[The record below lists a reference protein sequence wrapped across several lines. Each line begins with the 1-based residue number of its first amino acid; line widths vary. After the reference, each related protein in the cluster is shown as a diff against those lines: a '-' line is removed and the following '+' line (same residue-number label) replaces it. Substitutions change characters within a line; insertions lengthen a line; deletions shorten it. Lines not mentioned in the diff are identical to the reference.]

1 MPSVYIDN
9 TEYTFEGKV
18 RALQFMIDN
27 GLELPYF
34 CYHPALSVPTN
45 CRMCLVEMGTPKM
58 NPQTKEV
65 EKDDKGNPIILWG
78 PKPVTACNLEF
89 SPGMHIKTHR
99 SSAVIEKAQKGV
111 LEFIL
116 INHPLDCPICDQAG
130 ECPLQINTYK
140 YGPEGSRFELEK
152 VHKPKRVKLGK
163 NVMFDAERCINCTRC
178 VRFTKEISGSEE
190 LTVIE
195 RGDHNYISTAPGK
208 TFDDPY
214 SMNTIDICPVG
225 ALTSTDFR
233 FKARVWEMNSSPSI
247 CTGCAKGCNTNV
259 WVRNNQILRLTPRE
273 NLQVNQYWMCDEGRL
288 DYVKYDFNRVSGAF
302 IKGNPATFEQSYKE
316 IQQILSQGN
325 ILFVGSAHASLES
338 NFALKKLANFY
349 NTHAI
354 FYVPKIEQGW
364 GDNLLRK
371 DDRTPNTNGVKMLG
385 FNEITLEKLQE
396 LIQSGSYATLYIL
409 EDDNTLQ
416 QLVPYLGN
424 VNVITHSYWN
434 IENLKPHVTLP
445 AATHVESNSTFINI
459 DNIAQ
464 LTQPSKRIKQMD
476 AETLMYMAKSRID
489 KAGTQFDAWYEDKFV
504 CDVLP
509 SWLMIS
515 AIANLGY
522 SSHKALFEHIKQ
534 EVEPLQNIQL
544 KELKQNA
551 VAMKSFV
558 DWS

>member
-1 MPSVYIDN
+1 MPSVFIDN
-9 TEYTFEGKV
+9 TEYTYEGKV

-34 CYHPALSVPTN
+34 CYHPALSIPTN
-45 CRMCLVEMGTPKM
+45 CRMCLVEMGTPKI
-58 NPQTKEV
+58 NPQTKEP
-65 EKDDKGNPIILWG
+65 EKDDKGQPIILWG
-78 PKPVTACNLEF
+78 PKPVTACNLEL

-99 SSAVIEKAQKGV
+99 TSPVIEKAQKGV

-178 VRFTKEISGSEE
+178 VRFTKEISGSEQ

-233 FKARVWEMNSSPSI
+233 FKARVWEMNASPSI
-247 CTGCAKGCNTNV
+247 CTGCAKGCNINV
-259 WVRNNQILRLTPRE
+259 WVRNNQILRLTPKE

-288 DYVKYDFNRVSGAF
+288 DYVKYDFNRVSGAY
-302 IKGNPATFEQSYKE
+302 IKGNSATFEQAYKE
-316 IQQILSQGN
+316 IQHVLAQGN
-325 ILFVGSAHASLES
+325 ILFIGSAHASLES
-338 NFALKKLANFY
+338 NFALKKLAQEY
-349 NTHAI
+349 NTHSI
-354 FYVPKIEQGW
+354 FYVPKIQQGW

-371 DDRTPNTNGVKMLG
+371 DDRTPNTNGVKLLG
-385 FNEITLEKLQE
+385 FNEITLPKLQE
-396 LIQSGSYATLYIL
+396 LVQSGSYTTLYIL
-409 EDDNTLQ
+409 EDDDTLQ
-416 QLVPYLGN
+416 KLTPYLAN
-424 VNVITHSYWN
+424 TQVITHSYWN
-434 IENLKPHVTLP
+434 IDNLKPHVVLP

-476 AETLMYMAKSRID
+476 TETLMYMAKGRID
-489 KAGTQFDAWYEDKFV
+489 KAGTPFDKWYQDTFV
-504 CDVLP
+504 YDVLP
-509 SWLMIS
+509 SWRMIN
-515 AIANLGY
+515 AIFNFGFT
-522 SSHKALFEHIKQ
+522 SHKAIFEQMKQ
-534 EVEPLQNIQL
+534 EIEPLQHIQL
-544 KELKQNA
+544 KELKQNSI
-551 VAMKSFV
+551 AMKSFV
-558 DWS
+558 DWN

>member
-18 RALQFMIDN
+18 RALQFMLDN

-34 CYHPALSVPTN
+34 CYHPALSIPTN

-58 NPQTKEV
+58 NPQTKEP

-78 PKPVTACNLEF
+78 PKPVTACNLDLT
-89 SPGMHIKTHR
+89 PGMHIKTHK
-99 SSAVIEKAQKGV
+99 SSSVIEKAQKGV

-152 VHKPKRVKLGK
+152 VHKPKRVRLGK

-247 CTGCAKGCNTNV
+247 CTGCAKGCNINV

-288 DYVKYDFNRVSGAF
+288 DYVKYDFNRVSGAY
-302 IKGNPATFEQSYKE
+302 IKGSAATFEQAYKE
-316 IQQILSQGN
+316 IQQLLVQGD
-325 ILFVGSAHASLES
+325 ILFIGSAYASLES
-338 NFALKKLANFY
+338 NFALKKLAQFY
-349 NTHAI
+349 NAHSI
-354 FYVPKIEQGW
+354 FYVPNIQQGW

-371 DDRTPNTNGVKMLG
+371 DDRTPNSNGVKLLG
-385 FNEITLEKLQE
+385 FIETTIEKLQQ
-396 LIQSGSYATLYIL
+396 LIQNNTYKTLYIL
-409 EDDNTLQ
+409 EDDNLLQ
-416 QLVPYLGN
+416 KLVPYLN
-424 VNVITHSYWN
+424 NIQVITHSYWN
-434 IENLKPHVTLP
+434 IQGFTPHITLP
-445 AATHVESNSTFINI
+445 AATHLESNSTYINI

-464 LTQPSKRIKQMD
+464 LTQPAKRIKQMD
-476 AETLMYMAKSRID
+476 TETLMYMAKGRID
-489 KAGTQFDAWYEDKFV
+489 KAGTQFDKWYEDKFV
-504 CDVLP
+504 YDVLP
-509 SWLMIS
+509 SWHMIN

-522 SSHKALFEHIKQ
+522 KSHKAIFELMKQ
-534 EVEPLQNIQL
+534 EIEPLQTLQL
-544 KELKQNA
+544 KELKQNSI
-551 VAMKSFV
+551 AMKSFV
-558 DWS
+558 DWN